1 MLDAGAYSIFP
12 KKGSIAPGCDDNFLV
27 KFAPMEIEPSFRRV
41 LAANLLDLDPEQQPL
56 EIVADGIAERP
67 VIHFELPP
75 STYRER
81 KEKDMTP
88 VDSKYKII
96 EFDSLGTSIKNTRRF
111 MAVNPTGQGYEFE
124 WEEVPDE
131 TRKNK
136 PTFKCLSQRGL
147 ILSGKKAEMVFE
159 YIPDSVGEQESQW
172 IFRIPGQNIVQHF
185 LVVGRVNE
193 PNVLFDTGKIKFGP
207 LLLGGKNKEVVALI
221 NQEHIPFSFSFAKES
236 VKGSPDF
243 GDSLRVSPMTGTV
256 PAGSQVPIEVLFQP
270 KYELNYN
277 YNLICNVKRKERPLV
292 LNVKGE
298 GYKIHHSVFAGSNR
312 VEMQAGEPHKFDF
325 GDFFINEKKTKK
337 VVVTNSGEFN
347 FDFVWKRQV
356 NKYIQITPETG
367 SVPKGEEVEFE
378 ITYLPIGEHQLKNYR
393 LQLHIISGPK
403 YDFHLVG
410 RARKPGIK
418 LSATV
423 IDFGPCFVSRQPVPI
438 KKLLTVSNV
447 DSSAISVETDWVKKP
462 HLDVLLTP
470 GQVLMPEG
478 SDDVEKLQ
486 IPILFTP
493 RDIKAYHE
501 KFTLDFNNLYKV
513 DVVVKG
519 EGIPLQLELV
529 DQDQAFLDFGIISV
543 GGDITKTVPLI
554 NRSKRP
560 VTFKLKPND
569 AAHFQKSNVTFVPD
583 GEVTLKPRE
592 VLPIEVRFNPK
603 IRLQPFN
610 LELLVVV
617 EPNEPRKLL
626 SLLGVSHGIELKLM
640 DEVVAFGSVVKGSRL
655 S

>member
-1 MLDAGAYSIFP
+1 
-12 KKGSIAPGCDDNFLV
+12 
-27 KFAPMEIEPSFRRV
+27 
-41 LAANLLDLDPEQQPL
+41 
-56 EIVADGIAERP
+56 
-67 VIHFELPP
+67 
-75 STYRER
+75 
-81 KEKDMTP
+81 
-88 VDSKYKII
+88 
-96 EFDSLGTSIKNTRRF
+96 
-111 MAVNPTGQGYEFE
+111 
-124 WEEVPDE
+124 
-131 TRKNK
+131 
-136 PTFKCLSQRGL
+136 
-147 ILSGKKAEMVFE
+147 
-159 YIPDSVGEQESQW
+159 
-172 IFRIPGQNIVQHF
+172 VQHF

-256 PAGSQVPIEVLFQP
+256 PAGSQVPVEVLFQP

-423 IDFGPCFVSRQPVPI
+423 IDFGPCFVSRQPVAI

-560 VTFKLKPND
+560 VTFKLKPSD
-569 AAHFQKSNVTFVPD
+569 AAHF
-583 GEVTLKPRE
+583 
-592 VLPIEVRFNPK
+592 
-603 IRLQPFN
+603 
-610 LELLVVV
+610 
-617 EPNEPRKLL
+617 
-626 SLLGVSHGIELKLM
+626 
-640 DEVVAFGSVVKGSRL
+640 
-655 S
+655 